1 MKNLGLAI
9 VTRLVAAVV
18 ALGVVSPALARDVET
33 RWYVLMLDGQKA
45 GHLRETRSVTDDRL
59 TTEQEI
65 TFTLARA
72 GQDMTITLKS
82 GFVETADAKP
92 VSMHQDQNLGLMKLK
107 TNYTFTPEGV
117 TEVTEQAGI
126 KKEIKHPPITG
137 DWLTPGA
144 IEKLVAGKIKAGE
157 KSFAFRTVS
166 ATTGPE
172 AYETKVTVLEANTTA
187 EGMGVVVPA
196 TKWETEASVMPGV
209 KNVDW
214 VDANGRPV
222 RTEVEI
228 AGMRLTMLLS
238 DEQVAKSPFKAP
250 EAMAQTTIVP
260 TGEFKLPPRQ
270 TINAMYSVS
279 RTDGGSLT
287 FLEKTQDGAQRPTA
301 TGPVEVLL
309 KIDANW
315 PVKEDLPLFEP
326 EKYLAST
333 RACNAQDPLIVE
345 MATKAV
351 APMKDATNTVE
362 KCKTLRRA
370 VFSAIEKKNLGVG
383 MGTASEVVRTRQGD
397 CTEHAVLLAAL
408 LRAQG
413 IPSRTVSGLVYADM
427 FEGQRNVFVYHMW
440 TQAWIENGD
449 TRYWL
454 DLDAVLPDDNY
465 FDATH
470 IALSY
475 SDLSDADALNSLV
488 TLTDV
493 IGKLKIHI
501 AVSQ

>member
-1 MKNLGLAI
+1 MRNPVMAI
-9 VTRLVAAVV
+9 VTRMLAALVV
-18 ALGVVSPALARDVET
+18 LGAVSPALAGEAET
-33 RWYVLMLDGQKA
+33 RWYVLLLDGQKA
-45 GHLRETRSVTDDRL
+45 GHMRETRTQGDGNL
-59 TTEQEI
+59 TTEQEM

-72 GQDMTITLKS
+72 GQDMSITLKS
-82 GFVETADAKP
+82 GFVETPDAKP
-92 VSMHQDQNLGLMKLK
+92 VSMFQDQNLGLMKLK
-107 TNYTFTPEGV
+107 TSYTFTPEGV

-126 KKEIKHPPITG
+126 KKEIKHPAITG
-137 DWLTPGA
+137 DWLTPGGV
-144 IEKLVAGKIKAGE
+144 EKLVAEKIKAGE

-172 AYETKVTVLEANTTA
+172 AFETRVNVLEANTTA

-196 TKWETEASVMPGV
+196 TKWETEASVLPGI

-214 VDANGRPV
+214 VDEKGRPV

-260 TGEFKLPPRQ
+260 TGTFELPARQ
-270 TINAMYSVS
+270 TINAMYSVM

-301 TGPVEVLL
+301 TGPVEVLV
-309 KIDANW
+309 KVDANW
-315 PVKEDLPLFEP
+315 PVKEDLPLFEK
-326 EKYLAST
+326 EKYLASS
-333 RACNAQDPLIVE
+333 RACDAQDPMVVE
-345 MATKAV
+345 MAKKAV
-351 APMKDATNTVE
+351 EGMKDPNNIVE
-362 KCKTLRRA
+362 KSKVLRRA
-370 VFSAIEKKNLGVG
+370 VFNAIEKKNLGVG

-413 IPSRTVSGLVYADM
+413 IPSRTVSGVIYADQ

-449 TRYWL
+449 QRYWL
-454 DLDAVLPDDNY
+454 DLDAVLPDDVV

-501 AVSQ
+501 AVSK